1 MERPN
6 MSKNQKQMTDDEF
19 ADWVESPEGK
29 AAIKTHYEEHRKR
42 GATKKGRAY
51 ELLEAAGAMN
61 VPVSI
66 RLPAAD
72 IAKAKTIAERKGVG
86 YQTYIKMLLH
96 EALARERI

>member
-1 MERPN
+1 
-6 MSKNQKQMTDDEF
+6 MSKNPKQMNDDEF
-19 ADWVESPEGK
+19 GEWVESPAGRTAIKAQYEQHRRK
-29 AAIKTHYEEHRKR
+29 AAL
-42 GATKKGRAY
+42 KKGRAY
-51 ELLEAAGAMN
+51 EMLEAVVAMN

-96 EALARERI
+96 EALSKEAG